1 MKVIVAGCG
10 RLGSELAVLLD
21 SDGFDVTVIDRDSSA
36 FKRLKPS
43 FRGKFVEGIAFDK
56 GVLISA
62 GVERADALASV
73 TNGDNTNIVTAL
85 IAKKKF
91 KVPIITARIYD
102 PIRAEIYRKMGIST
116 VSPTT
121 WGANKIKDAIC
132 HQDLF
137 RVETFGN
144 GEVEIIE
151 TEATVYLD
159 GRYVR
164 DVTISSELNIVSIV
178 RDGRAIIPTLNTSF
192 RKGDKIFICAT
203 SFGKSKL
210 KQMLMA

>member
-21 SDGFDVTVIDRDSSA
+21 SDGFDVTVIDKDSNA

-56 GVLISA
+56 DILLAA
-62 GVERADALASV
+62 GIERADALASV

-85 IAKKKF
+85 VAKKKF
-91 KVPIITARIYD
+91 RVPIITARIYD
-102 PIRAEIYRKMGIST
+102 PIRAEIYRKAGIST

-121 WGANKIKDAIC
+121 WGANKIRDAIC

-137 RVETFGN
+137 RVDTFGN

-151 TEATVYLD
+151 TEATIYLD
-159 GRYVR
+159 GRYVK

-178 RDGRAIIPTLNTSF
+178 RDGKAIIPTMNTSF
-192 RKGDKIFICAT
+192 RKGDKIFISVT

-210 KQMLMA
+210 KQMIMA